1 MTKGIVVELPMKFHH
16 LAAIAGASFLSMSP
30 ALAQEGSTLSD
41 EGLLAEA
48 LAPASDEEVA
58 TAEATIEEEESGGT
72 KGIGA
77 LLGSLFGDD
86 EGMSEEDISAAIERA
101 SAYPL
106 GSERNPVRV
115 DGPAGERAYLSRLR
129 CDNLKRPK
137 FERLGS
143 GGMSPFGGIV
153 DIYRVECKGGQPAQT
168 TVFMDMYHGDHDE
181 DRPVPGFGIVGG
193 RKAR

>member
-1 MTKGIVVELPMKFHH
+1 MAKGIVVELPMRFHH
-16 LAAIAGASFLSMSP
+16 LAAIAGASFLTMGP
-30 ALAQEGSTLSD
+30 IVAQEGSSASD
-41 EGLLAEA
+41 EKVLAEA
-48 LAPASDEEVA
+48 PAPASEEQVA
-58 TAEATIEEEESGGT
+58 TAEAVIEEEESSGA

-77 LLGSLFGDD
+77 LLGSLFGGD
-86 EGMSEEDISAAIERA
+86 EGLSDEEISAAIERA

-106 GSERNPVRV
+106 GSEQNPVRV

-129 CDNLKRPK
+129 CDNLKRPR

-143 GGMSPFGGIV
+143 GGLSPFGGIV
-153 DIYRVECKGGQPAQT
+153 DIYRVECKGAQPAEA
-168 TVFMDMYHGDHDE
+168 TVFMDMYHGEHEE